1 MHYNCSI
8 PVPFLLARRLFEAKW
23 YYVSVIEPDL
33 CQIRYSGSIVKLLW
47 VGMMILWSIFLIVKL
62 GAELMP
68 HPVDESIRDR
78 KPIHSGVESSLN
90 NLSKDESFKNTNDYY
105 N

>member
-1 MHYNCSI
+1 MKL
-8 PVPFLLARRLFEAKW
+8 LLA
-23 YYVSVIEPDL
+23 
-33 CQIRYSGSIVKLLW
+33 
-47 VGMMILWSIFLIVKL
+47 GMMNLWSIFLIVKL
-62 GAELMP
+62 GAELMS

-105 N
+105 NSNDFSSGTFEQASAPPLPFPPQSVVLILHLLPDTYQRAA